1 VSRHRATPEGRRA
14 QLLAELA
21 EVLGF
26 ALEPGH
32 SCVAKLGDGR
42 VVAELRIDVRRA
54 VTDQEL
60 AAFRT
65 FALDR
70 LRQSPWRLQGGC
82 ECDTKRKRPFLG
94 GHMPCTR
101 SVQAAV
107 IYRGPG
113 GDQHVVFACDLHAA
127 GGAGCAPASILGTVA
142 LRPMELAELRL
153 TTAKAQ
159 QGGAA

>member
-1 VSRHRATPEGRRA
+1 MSGRRATPEGRRA

-21 EVLGF
+21 EVLGV
-26 ALEPGH
+26 ALEPGR

-94 GHMPCTR
+94 GYMPCTR

-127 GGAGCAPASILGTVA
+127 GGAGCSPGAILGTVA